1 MHEWTDGC
9 SAQYKSRHCMGDV
22 SFSETH
28 FSFPTIRNYFETSH
42 AKGPQDS
49 AGANLKSK
57 ANMAVIQ
64 RQHIIQNASN
74 LYNFAND
81 NLQLPLAG
89 ASLSRRVFFYVEN
102 SDRNRPHHQFKE
114 IKGNRAIHSILACG
128 QGRHLEIRDLSC
140 YCEQC
145 LIGDYDQC
153 VNTAHV
159 NAWQEHVLELEA
171 PESRATRAD
180 VSEVREGIVDLITKD
195 STVAIASGDAS
206 ADYYLL
212 KVLSDQPEIL
222 ERPVKDAWN
231 VHYPT
236 GAEII
241 RGFFYDR
248 VNCDSSSPDLCY
260 KLISDKIAY
269 VYAATV
275 RFICSDLQECLVG
288 ESTLFK
294 VLEAEHLDIL
304 NSLDGF

>member
-57 ANMAVIQ
+57 ADMAVIQ
-64 RQHIIQNASN
+64 RQHIIQNASD

-102 SDRNRPHHQFKE
+102 SDRNRPHRQFKE

-171 PESRATRAD
+171 PERRATRAD
-180 VSEVREGIVDLITKD
+180 VSEVREGIVDLMTKD

-206 ADYYLL
+206 AD
-212 KVLSDQPEIL
+212 S
-222 ERPVKDAWN
+222 R
-231 VHYPT
+231 
-236 GAEII
+236 
-241 RGFFYDR
+241 F
-248 VNCDSSSPDLCY
+248 
-260 KLISDKIAY
+260 KIAAGCRRQPALWSHLPAIFHGSNRILHLLIGEINVTGTCHSKY
-269 VYAATV
+269 FT
-275 RFICSDLQECLVG
+275 SQEVMQP
-288 ESTLFK
+288 
-294 VLEAEHLDIL
+294 
-304 NSLDGF
+304 